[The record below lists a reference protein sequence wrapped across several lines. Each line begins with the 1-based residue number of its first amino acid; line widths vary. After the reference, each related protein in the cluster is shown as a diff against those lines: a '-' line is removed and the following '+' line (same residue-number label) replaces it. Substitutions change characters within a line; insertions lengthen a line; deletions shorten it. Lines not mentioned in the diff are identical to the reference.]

1 MPVSVTPDFDWLER
15 HQGFLSDYIQVR
27 VTQRIS
33 ELLRLDGLPDGW
45 IKSLEPLA
53 DKLIERSC
61 LILFPEWKT
70 EQERRDLDR
79 FFDEF
84 IDAIAIL
91 SFCLGGIKLFGMTYV
106 STFDTVWDASLKT
119 SQGRNSGH

>member
-1 MPVSVTPDFDWLER
+1 MSVSVTPDFDWLER
-15 HQGFLSDYIQVR
+15 HQGFLSDYIQGR
-27 VTQRIS
+27 VTQGIS
-33 ELLRLDGLPDGW
+33 ELLGVGQLPDGW
-45 IKSLEPLA
+45 IKKLEPLA
-53 DKLIERSC
+53 VKLIERSC
-61 LILFPEWKT
+61 LILFPKWNT
-70 EQERRDLDR
+70 EQERRELDR

-91 SFCLGGIKLFGMTYV
+91 SFCPGGIKLFGMTYV